1 MTPQTSIGTERD
13 FSKRKCTALRGFAMN
28 FAWSHEFQERGQ
40 GKGKAGKESKGQGAE
55 EDHGTVTHH
64 LLVQQ
69 RDGQW
74 PGGGRSK
81 GRGEAVAVAT

>member
-1 MTPQTSIGTERD
+1 MGR
-13 FSKRKCTALRGFAMN
+13 ARGK
-28 FAWSHEFQERGQ
+28 QERILANVQ
-40 GKGKAGKESKGQGAE
+40 ESKGQGAE